1 MMKRGLKASPRFL
14 LDDDAIVGG
23 VARITGAEL
32 HHLRDVARITP
43 GAEVTLIAGDG
54 VEHLGRVL
62 RFEDQCALVEIVESR
77 AQAPGV
83 VVILAAAIIKGPRM
97 DFLVEKAAELG
108 ATELWP
114 LACARSVAR
123 DPGVER
129 LTRWRR
135 LAAAAAKQSLAA
147 RVMEIRD
154 PITVAAMARNVPKGT
169 LAAACTAGAEPLGL
183 MLRRLRPRAIILAC
197 GPEGGFD
204 ENEAGAM
211 NSASFVAASLG
222 HNRLR
227 SETAGLTA
235 LAIAGDATDE
245 FNRGS

>member
-1 MMKRGLKASPRFL
+1 MNRAPKASPRFL
-14 LDDDAIVGG
+14 LDADAIAGG

-32 HHLRDVARITP
+32 HHLRDVARIAP
-43 GAEVTLIAGDG
+43 GAEVTLIAGEG
-54 VEHLGRVL
+54 VEHLGRLL
-62 RFEDQCALVEIVESR
+62 RFESQCALVEIVESR
-77 AQAPGV
+77 AHVAGV
-83 VVILAAAIIKGPRM
+83 AMILAAAIIKGPRM

-114 LACARSVAR
+114 LACARSVAK
-123 DPGVER
+123 DPGIER

-154 PITVAAMARNVPKGT
+154 PLTVAAMARNVPKET
-169 LAAACTAGAEPLGL
+169 LAAACTPGAEPLGR

-204 ENEAGAM
+204 EDETSAM

-235 LAIAGDATDE
+235 LAIAGDAIDE
-245 FNRGS
+245 INRGS

>member
-1 MMKRGLKASPRFL
+1 MSRAPKASPRFL
-14 LDDDAIVGG
+14 LNADAITGG
-23 VARITGAEL
+23 LARITGSEL
-32 HHLRDVARITP
+32 HHLRDVARIAP
-43 GAEVTLIAGDG
+43 GDEVTLLAGDG
-54 VEHLGRVL
+54 VEYIGRLL
-62 RFEDQCALVEIVESR
+62 RFEARCAIVEIVESH
-77 AQAPGV
+77 AHAAGV
-83 VVILAAAIIKGPRM
+83 VMILAAAIIKGPRM
-97 DFLVEKAAELG
+97 DFLVEKTAELG

-114 LACARSVAR
+114 LACARSVAK

-135 LAAAAAKQSLAA
+135 LAAAAAKQSLAS

-154 PITVAAMARNVPKGT
+154 PIAVAAMARNVPKET
-169 LAAACTAGAEPLGL
+169 LAAVCTAGAEPLGQ

-204 ENEAGAM
+204 EDETSAM
-211 NSASFVAASLG
+211 NSASFVSASLG

-235 LAIAGDATDE
+235 LAIAGDAIDE